1 MGCHHSGAMPA
12 VAGPGGTNAVPVHE
26 PCVAVVPGGD
36 RVGRG
41 HGGQQQA
48 DAEADRDGQDEEPD
62 DGLAAA
68 AEHQPQSE
76 GDHGLAP
83 VSVLTLPS
91 LTTTSRS
98 A

>member
-1 MGCHHSGAMPA
+1 MPA
-12 VAGPGGTNAVPVHE
+12 AGPGGTAKVPVQSHAWLLFQVVTALV
-26 PCVAVVPGGD
+26 PATAVSSRPTPRPTATV
-36 RVGRG
+36 RTISRII
-41 HGGQQQA
+41 
-48 DAEADRDGQDEEPD
+48 
-62 DGLAAA
+62 GLAAA
-68 AEHQPQSE
+68 VEHQPQSE